1 MAFEGIRV
9 LSRKEKN
16 VNFRTATHNYL
27 LREDDQYD
35 GRFFGAVQA
44 QGRVRALY
52 SMTLKNF
59 AEEPIRR
66 VRDAIIRLSCE
77 ELSADGSAG
86 AGWDAPIEAIAM
98 MSGASLC
105 NAESVSYFEPKFC
118 KFPV

>member
-1 MAFEGIRV
+1 MASEGIRV

-35 GRFFGAVQA
+35 GRFFGAMQA

-52 SMTLKNF
+52 NMTLKKF

-77 ELSADGSAG
+77 DLLVNSSG
-86 AGWDAPIEAIAM
+86 AGWDAPVEAIAM
-98 MSGASLC
+98 MSG
-105 NAESVSYFEPKFC
+105 N
-118 KFPV
+118 